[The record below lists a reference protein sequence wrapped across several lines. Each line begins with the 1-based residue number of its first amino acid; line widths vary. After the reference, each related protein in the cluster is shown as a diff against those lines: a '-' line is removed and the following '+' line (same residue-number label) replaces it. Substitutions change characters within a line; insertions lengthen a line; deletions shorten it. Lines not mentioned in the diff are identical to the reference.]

1 MERQTFGGRT
11 MIETHFSQFQRAFR
25 LKSFP
30 PKILELNPLYH
41 LTQPLKRK
49 TFLEKD
55 LITFFFFKGFVY
67 FPGEGNGWSTGR
79 ETLISVSCTPQPGTC
94 STTQARALTGGR
106 TGDLLVCRMTTN
118 PLSHTSQDL
127 LLSFKRAGVSYLQ
140 NTNNDVYH
148 IIL

>member
-1 MERQTFGGRT
+1 

-55 LITFFFFKGFVY
+55 LITFFFLKVLFIFRERGMDVEQ
-67 FPGEGNGWSTGR
+67 GEK
-79 ETLISVSCTPQPGTC
+79 
-94 STTQARALTGGR
+94 
-106 TGDLLVCRMTTN
+106 
-118 PLSHTSQDL
+118 H
-127 LLSFKRAGVSYLQ
+127 
-140 NTNNDVYH
+140 
-148 IIL
+148 